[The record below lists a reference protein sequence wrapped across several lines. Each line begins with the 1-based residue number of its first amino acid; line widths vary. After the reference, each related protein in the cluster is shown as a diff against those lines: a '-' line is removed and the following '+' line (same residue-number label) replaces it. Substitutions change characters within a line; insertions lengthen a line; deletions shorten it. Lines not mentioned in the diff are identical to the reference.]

1 MSFVNDCV
9 ETPEETL
16 QVVQCHMGYPVE
28 VLPHSIS
35 ATIQVFVTSAWQLFL
50 ALLGELLY
58 FNMWD

>member
-1 MSFVNDCV
+1 
-9 ETPEETL
+9 
-16 QVVQCHMGYPVE
+16 MGYPVE